1 MRASAWRFGLSVVGV
16 LALAVMPA
24 HAVIVYADPGRLTT
38 MPTLSGSVKPGW
50 QYIGTYGSFTGIPI
64 GPRAWVTATHVSGA
78 TGTIRYDNAGTTVA
92 TDYASTRVAT
102 SGDLAVFQLDA
113 AQPDFKEWA
122 PVWNDTTTLVDRV
135 VEGSLDVYMYGRGT
149 NRGSPID
156 NGNSQPGGWNWASWT
171 GSDPLS
177 YGTGNVFDIVND
189 SGNDYLQMPFFP
201 NESVPTSEDTNG
213 IFSTGDS
220 GGAIFAF
227 DDVDSR
233 WELIGVNYAVDTV
246 FTAPTSNLN
255 AYLSAAF
262 YDARG
267 MYYYTRDGNPPVTNW
282 HLIEAPVPVVLSSY
296 STALP
301 QKYSV
306 LAPFIPVPEPS
317 TLILGGLATGGMIV
331 AARRKRRLV

>member
-1 MRASAWRFGLSVVGV
+1 MRASAWRFGLSVFGM
-16 LALAVMPA
+16 LALAVLPA
-24 HAVIVYADPGRLTT
+24 RAVIVYADPGRLTT
-38 MPTLSGSVKPGW
+38 MPTLTGGVKPGW

-78 TGTIRYDNAGTTVA
+78 TGTIRYDNAGTTSA
-92 TDYASTRVAT
+92 ADYASTRVDT
-102 SGDLAVFQLDA
+102 SGDLAVFQLNAD
-113 AQPDFKEWA
+113 QPDFTEWA
-122 PVWNDTTTLVDRV
+122 PVWDSTSTLLDRIAA
-135 VEGSLDVYMYGRGT
+135 GTLDVYMYGRGT
-149 NRGSPID
+149 DRGSAIL

-177 YGTGNVFDIVND
+177 YGTGNVFDIVTD

-201 NESVPTSEDTNG
+201 DAGTSG

-227 DDVDSR
+227 DNAQSR

-246 FTAPTSNLN
+246 YAAKDVPLVD
-255 AYLSAAF
+255 YLRAAF

-267 MYYYTRDGNPPVTNW
+267 NWYFDGTDWVQ
-282 HLIEAPVPVVLSSY
+282 IVADEPVVLSSY

-317 TLILGGLATGGMIV
+317 TWILAGLSFGGMIV
-331 AARRKRRLV
+331 AARRKRRAG